1 MIPIFATFPVLKRF
15 KKEISIFPASLRV
28 PISFLKLSLVGRK
41 ILVPAGA
48 LISPILA
55 TFSVV

>member
-1 MIPIFATFPVLKRF
+1 MIPMFATFPELKRF

-41 ILVPAGA
+41 ILDPAGA
-48 LISPILA
+48 LISLTLA
-55 TFSVV
+55 TFPVL